1 MLELLSVMFAKIG
14 MMVRL
19 RFLQKFFSLR
29 IVNLL
34 NLLIIQE
41 IFLDTLMPVYL
52 ESRGVERIMILGS
65 SDVVN
70 NSLL

>member
-1 MLELLSVMFAKIG
+1 MLELLSVMFATIG